1 MAGKKASEAL
11 VSSLLRAAAMDRM
24 DSRFHVRAGDFFRSD
39 ADGPRAW
46 GRKGRMKTIR
56 AIAATVVA
64 VCISF
69 GGNSLLAQ
77 AVPSKPKPSGEHV
90 PSQTQLPP
98 DGPQSSLAGA
108 IKSSIGKRAGDPG
121 FNADADLNGD
131 GVVNALDIAMLRLGR
146 SRETSPPDG
155 QGAVHALTGE
165 RIIVEGQTT
174 LALPGSTVS
183 VLFLIRDNSTPILS
197 YTLDV
202 NIVPQS
208 GSMGTVTANVSMT
221 NFYDVRNLIT
231 AGGAMRDPFFSVIQD
246 NGGGVSVTTITSDLS
261 TVQAVVNVNDVLAQV
276 FLDVPPDALGD
287 FTIEL
292 ASGSVLVDGNAATVL
307 FSFTPGTIRV
317 TNSIPALSEWGMMV
331 LGLFVVTAGCVV
343 LVKRRGVVESEVGQ
357 C

>member
-1 MAGKKASEAL
+1 ME
-11 VSSLLRAAAMDRM
+11 LLLHARVD
-24 DSRFHVRAGDFFRSD
+24 DGSRSN
-39 ADGPRAW
+39 ADGPTAW

-56 AIAATVVA
+56 AIAAVMVA

-77 AVPSKPKPSGEHV
+77 AIQGNVGRADKEAAPSFEV
-90 PSQTQLPP
+90 LAE
-98 DGPQSSLAGA
+98 SLQ
-108 IKSSIGKRAGDPG
+108 SSIGLRAGDPG
-121 FNADADLNGD
+121 FNTATDLNND
-131 GVVNALDIAMLRLGR
+131 GMVNAVDVALWRLGR
-146 SRETSPPDG
+146 ERGNVPAMSGNDP
-155 QGAVHALTGE
+155 TGNTGTITASTE
-165 RIIVEGQTT
+165 WVIVEGLTT
-174 LALPGSTVS
+174 FALPGTTVS
-183 VLFLIRDNSTPILS
+183 VLFLIRDNTTPLLS

-208 GSMGTVTANVSMT
+208 GSTGTVTANVSMT

-246 NGGGVSVTTITSDLS
+246 NGSGVSVTTITSDLS
-261 TVQAVVNVNDVLAQV
+261 TVQAVDNVNDVLAQV
-276 FLDVPPDALGD
+276 FFDVPPDALGD

-292 ASGSVLVDGNAATVL
+292 ASGSVLVDGNAATVP
-307 FSFTPGTIRV
+307 FAFTPGTISV
-317 TNSIPALSEWGMMV
+317 TNSIPAVSEWGMMV